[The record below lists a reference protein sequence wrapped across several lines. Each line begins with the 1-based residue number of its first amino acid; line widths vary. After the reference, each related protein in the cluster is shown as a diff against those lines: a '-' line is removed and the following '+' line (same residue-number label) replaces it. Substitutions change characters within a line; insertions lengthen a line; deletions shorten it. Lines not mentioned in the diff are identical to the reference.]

1 MTEEQVLRWQKRRD
15 EAKQIEDPAA
25 RQAAL
30 DVVYDL
36 KDDLQLDCQRKM
48 SDRIKAL
55 VARDQQQAADLVAL
69 RLDVSELK
77 KGFQEHDPVVRTVKD
92 AQVKTQGAWLLLKI
106 IGVTIAIFGSSA
118 AGFWLGLARRAAGAE

>member
-15 EAKQIEDPAA
+15 EAKQIEDPVA

-30 DVVYDL
+30 DVVYDM

-77 KGFQEHDPVVRTVKD
+77 KGFQEHDPVVKTVKN

-106 IGVTIAIFGSSA
+106 IGVSLAIFGSSA
-118 AGFWLGLARRAAGAE
+118 AGFWFGLARRAAGVE

>member
-1 MTEEQVLRWQKRRD
+1 MTEEQVLMWQKRRD

-30 DVVYDL
+30 DVVYDM

-77 KGFQEHDPVVRTVKD
+77 KGFQEHDPVVQTVKD

-106 IGVTIAIFGSSA
+106 IGVSLAIFGSSA
-118 AGFWLGLARRAAGAE
+118 AGFWFGLARKAAGVE

>member
-1 MTEEQVLRWQKRRD
+1 MTEEQVLKWQKRRD

-25 RQAAL
+25 RQTAL
-30 DVVYDL
+30 DVVYDM

-48 SDRIKAL
+48 SDRIKSL

-92 AQVKTQGAWLLLKI
+92 AQAKTQGAWLLLKV
-106 IGVTIAIFGSSA
+106 IGATIAIFGSSA
-118 AGFWLGLARRAAGAE
+118 AGFWLGLARRAAGGD